1 MLTLLFL
8 AIVLYGV
15 LFALLWGW
23 SVIHA
28 ILTPQVAFS
37 RRGLWTFALLIN
49 PLAATWYWYVW
60 KRWAFWV
67 LFLPS
72 LGFMAFLPFT
82 LEGMIRAFAARDL
95 ADRFVSIG
103 TLLVTNVLDAIPLP
117 VMLPLAVFPIVL
129 RLAALAH
136 LGANKEL
143 TAADRND
150 QAMAFALPFFGFGA
164 AMAYCFKWR
173 RVWATL
179 GLGWFALALGTIW
192 SFVRYLG

>member
-15 LFALLWGW
+15 IFTLLWGW

-28 ILTPQVAFS
+28 ILTPHVEWG
-37 RRGLWTFALLIN
+37 RRGLWTAVIVIN
-49 PLAATWYWYVW
+49 PVSAMWYWYVW

-67 LFLPS
+67 LFTPALA
-72 LGFMAFLPFT
+72 FMATLPFA
-82 LEGMIRAFAARDL
+82 LEQMIRAFTARDV
-95 ADRFVSIG
+95 ADRFVTIG
-103 TLLVTNVLDAIPLP
+103 TLFLTNVLGAIPLP
-117 VMLPLAVFPIVL
+117 VLLPLAAFPFVL

-136 LGANKEL
+136 LGGNRDL

-150 QAMAFALPFFGFGA
+150 QAIAFALPLFGFGA
-164 AMAYCFKWR
+164 AMAYTFKWR
-173 RVWATL
+173 RVWAAF
-179 GLGWFALALGTIW
+179 GIAWFALAAGTVW